1 MRSVVTFLIWSGVA
15 YGAFVIF
22 VYAFQS
28 RLLYLPNIAGTLVDV
43 TPTTI
48 GARFD
53 DLRIPTSDG
62 LTLHA
67 WFVAAADSDRVVLFC
82 HGNAG
87 NISHRLDSIRIFHQL
102 GLDVLIF
109 DYRGYGQSDGR
120 PSEAGTYLDVEAA
133 WSYLIDERGYDPDRI
148 IVFGR
153 SMGAAIAA
161 HLAAN
166 MQPGALILESAFTSA
181 PDLAARHYWYLPVRL
196 LSRFSYATVD
206 HVGAVRA
213 PTLVV
218 HSPGDEI
225 VPVEH
230 GRRIFAHANE
240 PKTFLEIIGDHNTG
254 FFMSGALYSEGIKQF
269 VDTAVPPGV
278 RPRK

>member
-1 MRSVVTFLIWSGVA
+1 MRSVVTFLIWSGLA
-15 YGAFVIF
+15 YGAFVVL

-28 RLLYLPNIAGTLVDV
+28 RLLYLPNIAGTLVTT
-43 TPTTI
+43 TPAMI

-62 LTLHA
+62 VTLHA
-67 WFVAAADSDRVVLFC
+67 WLVPAADSDRVVLFC

-109 DYRGYGQSDGR
+109 DYRGYGLSDGR

-133 WSYLIDERGYDPDRI
+133 WSYLVDERGYDPDTVI
-148 IVFGR
+148 LFGR

-161 HLAAN
+161 HLAGRV
-166 MQPGALILESAFTSA
+166 QPGALILESAFTSA
-181 PDLAARHYWYLPVRL
+181 PDLAARYYWYLPVRL

-206 HVGAVRA
+206 YVGAVRA

-230 GRRIFAHANE
+230 GRRIFERANE

-254 FFMSGALYSEGIKQF
+254 FFMSGARYSNGVRQF
-269 VDTAVPPGV
+269 VDTAIPP
-278 RPRK
+278 R